1 MYTDVELY
9 IDGVWSGAESGAV
22 LPVLNPA
29 TGERIGSVA
38 HCGLPELEKSVTA
51 AVKGLAVWRK
61 TPAFERAKVLTKAGA
76 LIRERAGQMA
86 ELMTLEQGKVLGEAR
101 GEVDRAA
108 ESCDWMAGE
117 ALRIYGYSIPARA
130 ANVRQSVVKDP
141 VGIVAAFTP
150 WNFPINQLVRKIL
163 GALSAGCS
171 IIVKAPEETPACC
184 AELVRCFADA
194 GLPAGVCNLLFGTP
208 AQVSEYLVARP
219 EVRKISF
226 TGSTAVGK
234 HLGALAAQHMKLT
247 TMELGGHAP
256 VLVFEDCGVE
266 ASARAL
272 VGNKFRNAGQSCIN
286 PTRFLV
292 QKGVYERFV
301 EAFVDAASK
310 LKVGPASDAASQM
323 GPMANGRRV
332 VAMERLTA
340 DAVAK
345 GAKLKLG
352 GEKLPGGG
360 FFYPPTV
367 LADVPLNALAMN
379 EEPFGPL
386 VLLRSFETLDEAIA
400 EANRLPFGLAAYGFT
415 KSARIAAEITARV
428 ETGMMSINHFG
439 LGIPET
445 PFGGVKDSGYGFEG
459 GHEAIEAYLQPR
471 FITVADIG

>member
-1 MYTDVELY
+1 MYEDVGLY
-9 IDGVWSGAESGAV
+9 IDGAWTNAASGAV

-38 HCGLPELEKSVTA
+38 QCGIPELEKSVAA
-51 AVKGLAVWRK
+51 AVKGLATWRK
-61 TPAFERAKVLTKAGA
+61 TTAFERAKVLARAGA
-76 LIRERAGQMA
+76 LIRERATHIA
-86 ELMTLEQGKVLGEAR
+86 TLMTLEQGKVLPEAK

-130 ANVRQSVVKDP
+130 PNVRQWVVKDP

-184 AELVRCFADA
+184 AELVRAFADA
-194 GLPAGVCNLLFGTP
+194 GLPDGVCNLLFGIP

-219 EVRKISF
+219 EVRKVSF
-226 TGSTAVGK
+226 TGSTTVGK

-256 VLVFEDCGVE
+256 VLIFDDCDVE
-266 ASARAL
+266 VTARAL

-292 QKGVYERFV
+292 QKSIYEHFTH
-301 EAFVDAASK
+301 AFIEAASK
-310 LKVGPASDAASQM
+310 VKVGPASDPASQM
-323 GPMANGRRV
+323 GPMANPRRV
-332 VAMERLTA
+332 SAMERLVA
-340 DAVAK
+340 DGVAK
-345 GAKLKLG
+345 GAQLRLG

-367 LADVPLNALAMN
+367 LTDVPLDALAMN

-386 VLLRSFETLDEAIA
+386 VLMRSFETLDEAIT

-415 KSARIAAEITARV
+415 KSASIAAAITARV

-471 FITVADIG
+471 FIAVADIG

>member
-1 MYTDVELY
+1 MYQDVQLY
-9 IDGVWSGAESGAV
+9 IDGVWTEAASGAV

-38 HCGLPELEKSVTA
+38 HCGIPELEKSVA
-51 AVKGLAVWRK
+51 AAIKGFAKWSK
-61 TPAFERAKVLTKAGA
+61 TPAFERAKILTRAGA
-76 LIRERAGQMA
+76 LVRERAGEIAQ
-86 ELMTLEQGKVLGEAR
+86 LMTLEQGKVLPEAR

-117 ALRIYGYSIPARA
+117 AQRIYGHSIPARA
-130 ANVRQSVVKDP
+130 TNVRQWVVKDP

-163 GALSAGCS
+163 GALAAGCA

-184 AELVRCFADA
+184 AALVRCFADA
-194 GLPAGVCNLLFGTP
+194 GVPAGVCNLLFGTP
-208 AQVSEYLVARP
+208 AQVSEFMVARP
-219 EVRKISF
+219 EIRKLSF

-234 HLGALAAQHMKLT
+234 HLGALAAQQMKLT

-256 VLVFEDCGVE
+256 VLVFDDCDVE
-266 ASARAL
+266 AAARAL

-292 QKGVYERFV
+292 QSTVYERFNQ
-301 EAFVDAASK
+301 AFIDAASK
-310 LKVGPASDAASQM
+310 IKVGPASDPASQM
-323 GPMANGRRV
+323 GPMANPRRV
-332 VAMERLTA
+332 AAMERLTA
-340 DAVAK
+340 DAVQK
-345 GAKLKLG
+345 GAKLRLG
-352 GEKLPGGG
+352 GEKIQGGG
-360 FFYPPTV
+360 FFFPPTV
-367 LADVPLNALAMN
+367 LTDVPLDAAAMT

-386 VLLRSFETLDEAIA
+386 VLIRSFDTIDEAIT
-400 EANRLPFGLAAYGFT
+400 EANRLPYGLAAYGFT
-415 KSARIAAEITARV
+415 KSAAIAAAITERV

-445 PFGGVKDSGYGFEG
+445 PFGGVKESGYGFEG
-459 GHEAIEAYLQPR
+459 GAEAIEAYLQPR